1 MKAKLIIRK
10 GTTSLEEGM
19 YDISDAES
27 FGKACAD
34 LWIRLREDRLEKT
47 TSIGALYNQLNERL
61 LEELYGAEISI
72 SKP

>member
-1 MKAKLIIRK
+1 MIFLMLRVLAKLAPIF
-10 GTTSLEEGM
+10 G
-19 YDISDAES
+19 SDCERTDW
-27 FGKACAD
+27 K
-34 LWIRLREDRLEKT
+34 EKT